1 MTTLEH
7 IRQEIK
13 SLPPSDRLSLWR
25 EPGNDLQGS
34 MTAEPGEVEHAWM
47 AEIDSRVQEVR
58 SGEVSMLSGLEFEQ
72 RTRALFAELGIDR
85 EPRDF
90 PPA

>member
-25 EPGNDLQGS
+25 ELGNDLRGS
-34 MTAEPGEVEHAWM
+34 MTTEPEQVESAWI
-47 AEIDSRVQEVR
+47 AEIDSRVREVH
-58 SGEVSMLSGLEFEQ
+58 SGEASMLSGLEFEQ